1 MRKRRHFLSLY
12 TTMSHSTNL
21 GIVTVLYNAE
31 RHIERFLDSLIRN
44 QEVIDHVI
52 FVDNASK
59 DNSLKYLSRLDG
71 SISYEVISNEENI
84 GYSAAVN
91 QGLSMLIT
99 KNFEH
104 ILVTN
109 NDLEIKEGGISLL
122 LEDMESTHA
131 DVVGIPTTNDTKH
144 YILGNS
150 FNRGSG
156 EVNYRSVEK
165 EVLEDLIT
173 RTTTESSKYVQGGVV
188 LFSKRFLQVIGLY
201 DPFLFF
207 GGDELDFLLRITD
220 SRSHFDIKCAVSLR
234 AYNLFDH
241 HTHHDGRFKLR
252 KATMMIQGIVYVLL
266 KHGLMPWSV
275 QYRCTMHKLLEEL
288 GKKSFKRHMVLTI
301 LYIRGLVVSSIYL
314 LMHQSENIHQ

>member
-1 MRKRRHFLSLY
+1 
-12 TTMSHSTNL
+12 MSSKNL

-44 QEVIDHVI
+44 QEVIDHI
-52 FVDNASK
+52 NFVDNASK
-59 DNSLKYLSRLDG
+59 DNSLKHLLKLDG
-71 SISYEVISNEENI
+71 SISYEVISNEENV

-91 QGLSMLIT
+91 QGLSMLLT

-109 NDLEIKEGGISLL
+109 NDLEIKEQGLAIL
-122 LEDMESTHA
+122 LEDMEQA
-131 DVVGIPTTNDTKH
+131 RVDVIGIPTTNDTEH

-150 FNRGSG
+150 FNKKTG
-156 EVNYRSVEK
+156 EINYRSVEK

-173 RTTTESSKYVQGGVV
+173 QTTTESSEYVQGGVV
-188 LFSKRFLQVIGLY
+188 LFSKRFLQTIGLY

-220 SRSHFDIKCAVSLR
+220 SHSRFDIKCAISLR

-275 QYRCTMHKLLEEL
+275 QYRYTTHKLFQEL
-288 GKKSFKRHMVLTI
+288 GKKSFKRHIVLTI
-301 LYIRGLVVSSIYL
+301 LYIRGLVISSVYL
-314 LMHQSENIHQ
+314 LMHRSENVHQ